1 MPATLPPSTA
11 PGLRRSRTALLKT
24 ALTLLGV
31 LLGVTLGASLSH
43 AASFDCTK
51 AATLVEQAV
60 CANPRLSRLDEDLAS
75 LYREAVRKDAT
86 IRTDQQNWL
95 KQRNLCRNEPCL
107 IGAYEQRLAELA
119 DFNVRYDRHMAANTP
134 ERVTAPAPVA
144 PAPSTAVS
152 RSTGSAGGAT
162 TDEVGDRVLVIEP
175 RAKPIFVARSGTRYW
190 PCQGLVNSRLIASVH
205 EDLKALSERHG
216 VPAPQP
222 APCLYSIG
230 TLTVPG
236 ASVEVYQMD
245 FYVDRASMESCLVS
259 DVCKDFRSMT
269 FKPDGKN
276 IRRTYMVTSYQRR
289 LTAMAC
295 SSLEGKVIS
304 STQACQ

>member
-1 MPATLPPSTA
+1 MPATLPPSTL
-11 PGLRRSRTALLKT
+11 PGLCRSRTALLKT

-43 AASFDCTK
+43 AASFDCAR
-51 AATLVEQAV
+51 AASLVEQAV
-60 CANPRLSRLDEDLAS
+60 CTNPRLSRLDEDLAS
-75 LYREAVRKDAT
+75 LYKEAVRKDAT
-86 IRTDQQNWL
+86 VRTDQLNWL

-107 IGAYEQRLAELA
+107 VGAYEQRLAELA
-119 DFNVRYDRHMAANTP
+119 DFNVRYDRQLGASAPDRATVP
-134 ERVTAPAPVA
+134 APA
-144 PAPSTAVS
+144 APSAAAS
-152 RSTGSAGGAT
+152 RSAVAAGSAT
-162 TDEVGDRVLVIEP
+162 SDEVGDRVLVIEP
-175 RAKPIFVARSGTRYW
+175 RAKPIFVAKSGTRYW

-222 APCLYSIG
+222 SPCLYSIG

-236 ASVEVYQMD
+236 ASVDVYQMD

-276 IRRTYMVTSYQRR
+276 IRRTYMITSYSRR

>member
-1 MPATLPPSTA
+1 MPAPLTPSTA

-51 AATLVEQAV
+51 ATTLVEQAV
-60 CANPRLSRLDEDLAS
+60 CAHPRLSRLDEDLAS
-75 LYREAVRKDAT
+75 LYREAVRKDPT
-86 IRTDQQNWL
+86 IRTEQLNWL
-95 KQRNLCRNEPCL
+95 KQRNLCRNESCL

-119 DFNVRYDRHMAANTP
+119 DFNVRYDRHVAASTP
-134 ERVTAPAPVA
+134 ERVTP
-144 PAPSTAVS
+144 PAPSTPAS
-152 RSTGSAGGAT
+152 RPAGSAGSVT
-162 TDEVGDRVLVIEP
+162 PDEVGDRVLVIEP
-175 RAKPIFVARSGTRYW
+175 RAKPIFVAKSGTRYW

-216 VPAPQP
+216 VTAPQS

-236 ASVEVYQMD
+236 ASVDVYQMD

-276 IRRTYMVTSYQRR
+276 IRRTYMITSYQRR